1 VSRRGADHVGTA
13 PLLPRESQDETKLQ
27 PSRIIRVTTAL
38 LATQA
43 GGASISS
50 AIAQGSQPGADKDAD
65 PNGDMP
71 DVTPPEDLMR
81 EHGVLNRVLLIY
93 EAAMRKFADDDRFDA
108 LIITQA
114 AEIVRDFIEDYHERN
129 EEQQIFPRFRKAGQ
143 LLNLVDVL
151 YTADRDHP

>member
-1 VSRRGADHVGTA
+1 MKPSFSRRRV
-13 PLLPRESQDETKLQ
+13 
-27 PSRIIRVTTAL
+27 IRVTTAL

-50 AIAQGSQPGADKDAD
+50 AIAQGNQPGADKDAD

-143 LLNLVDVL
+143 PLNLVDVL
-151 YTADRDHP
+151 YQ